1 LGVERRDVGEDP
13 PRQGLETWISSSP
26 SIVEWAVQPMHHI
39 CLSSK
44 MQAAAA
50 DLSGWMWTFAR
61 GAVGIKLR
69 GISIEYEI
77 PAAGSCARAYNLV

>member
-1 LGVERRDVGEDP
+1 
-13 PRQGLETWISSSP
+13 
-26 SIVEWAVQPMHHI
+26 MHHI